1 MKSDYLAIA
10 TLGFAEIIRAVF
22 QWDKL
27 GPLTN
32 GSNLL
37 RNFPAFKSVLYP
49 FIVSG
54 ICIAI
59 IVMLINSTY
68 GRAFKAIRDDEI
80 AAEAMGINLAHHK
93 RLAFVISSF
102 FAGISG
108 GLLAM
113 YQTTIQASMFKS
125 AMTYEILLI
134 VVIGGIGSVTG
145 SCISSFLF
153 IACSE
158 WWLRFLDNDN
168 LYIGSFH
175 VPLLR
180 AGFRKVVFAV
190 IIMCIVLFYRK
201 GIMGDKEFSI
211 EGIAN
216 FFRNRFKKKKV
227 TEGGAS
233 K

>member
-1 MKSDYLAIA
+1 
-10 TLGFAEIIRAVF
+10 
-22 QWDKL
+22 
-27 GPLTN
+27 
-32 GSNLL
+32 
-37 RNFPAFKSVLYP
+37 
-49 FIVSG
+49 
-54 ICIAI
+54 
-59 IVMLINSTY
+59 
-68 GRAFKAIRDDEI
+68 
-80 AAEAMGINLAHHK
+80 
-93 RLAFVISSF
+93 
-102 FAGISG
+102 
-108 GLLAM
+108 M

-175 VPLLR
+175 VPFLR

-190 IIMCIVLFYRK
+190 IIMCVVLFYRK

-211 EGIAN
+211 EGITN